1 MDQVPTWLTVIG
13 LLFAAGGSGFTAG
26 RNWGSGAREVKEL
39 GSRLEALEAQLRGH
53 VTTRELDMRVTDL
66 RERIEAMRVSMNDL
80 RNLVQNQLLHPR
92 QRTSEETR

>member
-1 MDQVPTWLTVIG
+1 MDAVPTWLTVIG
-13 LLFAAGGSGFTAG
+13 LLLAAGGSGFTAG

-39 GSRLEALEAQLRGH
+39 GNRLEALEAQLRGH

-80 RNLVQNQLLHPR
+80 RSLVQNQLLHPR
-92 QRTSEETR
+92 KRTSEETR